1 MHERNLLHKY
11 LNKLSNWTLKD
22 ALRFKP
28 YNPERVWWTA
38 YFTRIPGSPFGNTW
52 ASNAPQP

>member
-1 MHERNLLHKY
+1 MNGTYYTNLSTSFL
-11 LNKLSNWTLKD
+11 TGPLKD
-22 ALRFKP
+22 APRFKP

-38 YFTRIPGSPFGNTW
+38 YFTRIPGAPFGNIW